1 MSRLTT
7 IPSGT
12 LAKLG
17 FFFLLIALSDILKSQ
32 RHLRQHL
39 HFSKFIT
46 LTQVKFKHLNI
57 SLLCKFASYL
67 DSETYSWDYF
77 LRRCCLLILGFW
89 TGIAGALYNMD
100 WNLEFEVVSITVPI
114 ETLVQN
120 RFFLRSRETRFEN
133 LKTTHR
139 VDLDKPK
146 AG

>member
-39 HFSKFIT
+39 HFSKFST
-46 LTQVKFKHLNI
+46 LTQVKFQPLNT

-77 LRRCCLLILGFW
+77 SRRCCLLIPVGFW
-89 TGIAGALYNMD
+89 TGIAGALYHMD
-100 WNLEFEVVSITVPI
+100 WS
-114 ETLVQN
+114 
-120 RFFLRSRETRFEN
+120 
-133 LKTTHR
+133 LKSFP
-139 VDLDKPK
+139 L
-146 AG
+146 

>member
-17 FFFLLIALSDILKSQ
+17 FFFLLIDSSDILKSQ

-39 HFSKFIT
+39 HFSKFST
-46 LTQVKFKHLNI
+46 LTQVKFQHLNI

-100 WNLEFEVVSITVPI
+100 WSLKSFPVEHII
-114 ETLVQN
+114 LVASAEKCVLDN
-120 RFFLRSRETRFEN
+120 
-133 LKTTHR
+133 TH
-139 VDLDKPK
+139 LIHI
-146 AG
+146 